1 MKHALS
7 CAVRSKKFLQY
18 GQLNFFANLM
28 VLLDVVALFC
38 SLVDVTTVV
47 DNQIPTVETKIRR
60 QHIKCYKR
68 GKT

>member
-1 MKHALS
+1 LK
-7 CAVRSKKFLQY
+7 Y
-18 GQLNFFANLM
+18 GQLNFLANLM